1 VFPVAARVALAGAA
15 SLSLL
20 TGCGGSPTAA
30 VPPVVLASVPAPPGG
45 AHVMKV
51 LTVVEENHS
60 LQQMQASLPAGR

>member
-1 VFPVAARVALAGAA
+1 
-15 SLSLL
+15 
-20 TGCGGSPTAA
+20 
-30 VPPVVLASVPAPPGG
+30 VVLASVPAPPGG